1 MSVAVAVASP
11 NTKKPKGVLC
21 QPLGPNGKAA
31 GNAVS
36 FTVTP
41 RSANSAAAPMAA
53 VNATAKAATK
63 AEVDAIIRDID
74 AAVNATVTKANLD
87 QFNALL
93 TRYMTAVPGATEV
106 KVIPA
111 ATGDEKLLG
120 LVQAAV
126 AAVKAS
132 APKAEGGRRKT
143 HRKKHGKRHSKRH
156 CKTHKKHGGKRS
168 TKHHKKHGKTRGKRS
183 KHNKRSRKH
192 RRM

>member
-1 MSVAVAVASP
+1 MSSAAAANV
-11 NTKKPKGVLC
+11 KKPKGVSC
-21 QPLGPNGKAA
+21 QPLNNSGAAA

-53 VNATAKAATK
+53 ATMAAANAAKK
-63 AEVDAIIRDID
+63 DEVDAIVAEIN
-74 AAVNATVTKANLD
+74 AAAAKTVTTQTLPE
-87 QFNALL
+87 FNALL
-93 TRYMTAVPGATEV
+93 KRYRAAVPTATGV
-106 KVIPA
+106 DNIPA
-111 ATGDEKLLG
+111 STGEGELLG

-132 APKAEGGRRKT
+132 APKAGGGRRKT
-143 HRKKHGKRHSKRH
+143 HRKKHSMRSKRH

-183 KHNKRSRKH
+183 KTHKKRHHKKH
-192 RRM
+192 